1 MRLFRKIKYVL
12 SAIVI
17 LFFLTACSQEPVEIH
32 YASDECAH
40 CKMMIT
46 DDQFASQLVTEKGK
60 AFKFDAIECMAVYY
74 RENEVEL
81 DGARLWVSNY
91 NEPGSWLDA
100 FEAQYVKSEV
110 VKSPMGESLLA
121 LPDKEAAEEHVDE
134 RPGRLLLWDEVSQ
147 TEMKMGMGMR
157 K

>member
-1 MRLFRKIKYVL
+1 MRFIKRIRYAIYTLALLLFV
-12 SAIVI
+12 S
-17 LFFLTACSQEPVEIH
+17 ACSQEPVEIH

-46 DDQFASQLVTEKGK
+46 DDQFASQIVTDKGK
-60 AFKFDAIECMAVYY
+60 ALKFDAIECMAVYH
-74 RENEVEL
+74 RENKNEL
-81 DGARLWVSNY
+81 ENARLWVSNY
-91 NEPGSWLDA
+91 NEPGAWLDA

-121 LPDKEAAEEHVDE
+121 LPDKEIAEEHVNE
-134 RPGRLLLWDEVSQ
+134 RPGRLLLWDQVSQ
-147 TEMKMGMGMR
+147 TEMKKGMGMR

>member
-1 MRLFRKIKYVL
+1 MRASKLFLKICL
-12 SAIVI
+12 LIIAMMALIG
-17 LFFLTACSQEPVEIH
+17 CSQEPVEIH

-46 DDQFASQLVTEKGK
+46 DDQFSAQLVTDKGK
-60 AFKFDAIECMAVYY
+60 ALKFDAIECMAVYH
-74 RENEVEL
+74 RENEDEL
-81 DGARLWVSNY
+81 KDARLWVSNY
-91 NEPGSWLDA
+91 NEPGTWLDA

-121 LPDKEAAEEHVDE
+121 LPSEEAAEEQVNE

-147 TEMKMGMGMR
+147 TEMKMGKGMR

>member
-1 MRLFRKIKYVL
+1 MRSFKYIKYAFFSVGL
-12 SAIVI
+12 L
-17 LFFLTACSQEPVEIH
+17 LFVAACSQEPVEIH

-46 DDQFASQLVTEKGK
+46 DDQFASQIVTDKGK
-60 AFKFDAIECMAVYY
+60 ALKFDAIECMAVYH
-74 RENEVEL
+74 REHKEEL
-81 DGARLWVSNY
+81 NKARLWVSNY
-91 NEPGSWLDA
+91 NEPGTWLNA
-100 FEAQYVKSEV
+100 LEAQYVKSEV

-121 LPDKEAAEEHVDE
+121 LPNKEVAESHISE

-147 TEMKMGMGMR
+147 TRMKMGMGMR

>member
-1 MRLFRKIKYVL
+1 MRFIKRIRYAIYTLALLLFV
-12 SAIVI
+12 S
-17 LFFLTACSQEPVEIH
+17 ACSQEPVEIH

-46 DDQFASQLVTEKGK
+46 DDQFASQIVTDKGK
-60 AFKFDAIECMAVYY
+60 ALECMAVYH
-74 RENEVEL
+74 RENKKEL
-81 DGARLWVSNY
+81 ENARLWVSNY
-91 NEPGSWLDA
+91 NEPGTWLDA

-121 LPDKEAAEEHVDE
+121 FPDETAAKEHVEE
-134 RPGRLLLWDEVSQ
+134 RPGRLLLWDQVSQ
-147 TEMKMGMGMR
+147 TEMKKGMGMR

>member
-1 MRLFRKIKYVL
+1 MKLFKLTKYAFYAFAL
-12 SAIVI
+12 
-17 LFFLTACSQEPVEIH
+17 LFLTAACSQEPVEIH

-46 DDQFASQLVTEKGK
+46 DDQFASQLVTDKGK
-60 AFKFDAIECMAVYY
+60 ALKFDAIECMAVYH
-74 RENEVEL
+74 RENEEEL
-81 DGARLWVSNY
+81 KGARLWVSNY
-91 NEPGSWLDA
+91 NEPGTWLDA

-121 LPDKEAAEEHVDE
+121 LPGKEVAEEHVSE
-134 RPGRLLLWDEVSQ
+134 RPGRLLLWDEVAQ